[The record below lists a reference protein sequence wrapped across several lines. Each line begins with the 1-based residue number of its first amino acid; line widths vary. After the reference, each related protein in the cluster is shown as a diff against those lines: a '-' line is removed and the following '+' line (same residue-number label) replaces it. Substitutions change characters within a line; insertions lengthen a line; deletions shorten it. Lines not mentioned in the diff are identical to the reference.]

1 MNAVATETLAWR
13 ARDVAGDLAR
23 AADAFRETR
32 DARDMFADADRQ
44 QALDGLRRLA
54 DDGNMGCGLLTGGPG
69 LGKTLLRSALV
80 RQLDRQRCAVVV
92 LETGLLGFDDLLLEI
107 LSQLRE
113 QRLTAEHLPGR
124 YERIAEFKAALATE
138 IAATGRHLVL
148 LLDDADQL
156 DPATL
161 EAVGSLMNLA
171 SDRQSFVVP
180 MLFGQPSL
188 RRKLAGLPVLRQRIG
203 VQFSLAALDSAGC
216 FGYAA
221 HRLERIGEDP
231 RRVFESALL
240 DRLHQAS
247 GGVPRVI
254 NALCRHALQHAAQ
267 QHQPAAGATC
277 LEAARA
283 RLLEAGGAASPL
295 FVGQ

>member
-1 MNAVATETLAWR
+1 
-13 ARDVAGDLAR
+13 
-23 AADAFRETR
+23 
-32 DARDMFADADRQ
+32 
-44 QALDGLRRLA
+44 
-54 DDGNMGCGLLTGGPG
+54 MGCGLLSGGPG
-69 LGKTLLRSALV
+69 LGKTLLRTALQ
-80 RQLDRQRCAVVV
+80 RQLDPQRCAVVV
-92 LETGLLGFDDLLLEI
+92 VETGLLDFDDLLLEI

-124 YERIAEFKAALATE
+124 YERFAELKAVLVTE
-138 IAATGRHLVL
+138 IVATGRHLVL

-188 RRKLAGLPVLRQRIG
+188 HRKLAGLPVLRQRIG
-203 VQFSLAALDSAGC
+203 VQFALRALDSAGC
-216 FGYAA
+216 AGYAA

-231 RRVFESALL
+231 SRVFEPGLV

-247 GGVPRVI
+247 GGVPRVM

-267 QHQPAAGATC
+267 QRQPAVGVTN

-283 RLLEAGGAASPL
+283 RLLEPGGAASPV
-295 FVGQ
+295 FIGQ

>member
-1 MNAVATETLAWR
+1 MNAVATESLAWR

-44 QALDGLRRLA
+44 QVLDGLRRLA

-69 LGKTLLRSALV
+69 LGKTLLRSALL
-80 RQLDRQRCAVVV
+80 RQLDPQRCAVVV
-92 LETGLLGFDDLLLEI
+92 VETGLLDFDDLLLEI
-107 LSQLRE
+107 LSQLRG
-113 QRLTAEHLPGR
+113 QRLTAEQLPGR
-124 YERIAEFKAALATE
+124 YERFAEIKTALVTE
-138 IAATGRHLVL
+138 IVATGRHLVL
-148 LLDDADQL
+148 LLDDAEQL

-188 RRKLAGLPVLRQRIG
+188 RRKLAGMPVLRQRIG
-203 VQFSLAALDSAGC
+203 VQFTLATLDPAGC
-216 FGYAA
+216 VGYAA
-221 HRLERIGEDP
+221 HRLERVGEDP
-231 RRVFESALL
+231 SRVFEPGLL

-267 QHQPAAGATC
+267 QRQPSAGVTN

-283 RLLEAGGAASPL
+283 RLLESGGAASPV
-295 FVGQ
+295 FIGQ